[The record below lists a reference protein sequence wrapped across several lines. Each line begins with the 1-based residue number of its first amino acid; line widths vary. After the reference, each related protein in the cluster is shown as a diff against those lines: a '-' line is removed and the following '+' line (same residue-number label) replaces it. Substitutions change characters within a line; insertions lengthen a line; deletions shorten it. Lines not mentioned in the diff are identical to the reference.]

1 VANPGAVGN
10 LYVSVGANVYPAI
23 KAMRRLD
30 KEVRRTK
37 QSIQTMGARSS
48 GTNKLTKDAKKAGD
62 QLNKTS
68 KAGKKAAKGVKQYG
82 DAAKNARSA
91 TGNLVVSTKRL
102 SEAFVNLRYGNPL
115 GVFAGLTQGAGSMGA
130 AFGKAGGAAAALKVG
145 LVALAAAP
153 VAVGAAFAAAGAKI
167 AQFGLQEATNLEM
180 LQLQYE
186 GLLQSAERGAA
197 EVDYILNLGRT
208 SMVPTEGLLE
218 ANRLLLAYGVT
229 ADDTRQSLIQFF
241 SDFGSATGLSAAR
254 LQDMAYAL
262 GQVNTQGKA
271 NAIDLRQ
278 LANAGLNL
286 KDVYAKIAEQQSIS
300 VSEARALTSEGKLTA
315 DILTPAILAL
325 GDSYEETAK
334 KARDTTKGILVNLKD
349 TAKINVGKAFED
361 ALAALKP
368 LLKWVR
374 DFVEAFDFSKI
385 ARAFEN
391 VIEYFREAFHGML
404 GDAKETSTG
413 ISDTIAKSLNIIG
426 YVAANVAAYIRAVL
440 TTVKMFVNAIWAL
453 IQVMVA
459 EVLQHV
465 TGILDVIVTV
475 SDKVRAPW
483 AASMRDMALSSRTMF
498 EEVREGSIIAKDQMI
513 KDGAQAARAWRNV
526 LGGIKYRPIGSGI
539 TTYNPGGGA
548 YDTPVEEDP
557 LPELD
562 TDLGGGGSSTPK
574 EDPLLKKWQ
583 DWLQALKDLI
593 KAIKEAKAEIRGLTE
608 MRFGEASEL
617 QKALDLSRT
626 TRGENGLLAFEKG
639 TGSVSSVISFYDKAA
654 KAVRNYYQVQIDSEV
669 TDKKTKRALR
679 AARARDITDLKSYTQ
694 ELVNLAN
701 KQERLQAEIES
712 KTKKRV
718 EEIQASLESLES
730 TYNSDVA
737 ATEAYYDNLIA
748 GAESALERATE
759 AYEAANEKLQQ
770 MIEARDSFLNS
781 IMESARS
788 FVNGLSLASE
798 TITKITE
805 LDGVGSFAYTEEQ
818 KTQDFKT
825 ALQERLTALREWVA
839 GVKQLRSQGLDRAL
853 LEQLI
858 AAGPSG
864 SADVVQQLAGMG
876 SGGIA
881 EVNAI
886 QGEMSA
892 LVGGLQS
899 ELADAWFNQG
909 ISQQQA
915 YVQQQLA
922 AKQAAEAN
930 LASLR
935 AAREQALADLESE
948 YNRRKELLQ
957 DQLTAVQNYETE
969 WQQQLMGQLT
979 ETAKKAETQAQLIHD
994 KLSALSDPE
1003 QPEKNLQ
1010 TVGVQALRGLLKGL
1024 DKMTPRVLNKA
1035 RAIADAVRMEI
1046 VKALR
1051 IHSPSR
1057 VMMDIG
1063 EHVGDGMAIGM
1074 DSALPK
1080 VEAAALR
1087 MAGASLP
1094 NIDGGGPAAP
1104 EVRVFIG
1111 DQELRDI
1118 VDVQIVDASRMDREF
1133 AVSGRRVN

>member
-37 QSIQTMGARSS
+37 QSIQTMGSRSS
-48 GTNKLTKDAKKAGD
+48 GTNKLAKDAKKTGD

-68 KAGKKAAKGVKQYG
+68 KASKKAAKGVKQYG
-82 DAAKNARSA
+82 DAAKNARSS
-91 TGNLVVSTKRL
+91 TGNLVVATKRL

-130 AFGKAGGAAAALKVG
+130 AFGKAGGSALLLKGG
-145 LVALAAAP
+145 LAALAAAP
-153 VAVGAAFAAAGAKI
+153 VAVGVAFAAAGAKI

-271 NAIDLRQ
+271 NQIDLRQ

-286 KDVYAKIAEQQSIS
+286 KDVYAEIAKQQSIS
-300 VSEARALTSEGKLTA
+300 VAEARALTSEGKLTA

-325 GDSYEETAK
+325 GSTYEDTAK
-334 KARDTTKGILVNLKD
+334 KARDTTRGILVNLKD

-361 ALAALKP
+361 ALDALKP

-391 VIEYFREAFHGML
+391 VIKYFSEAFEGML
-404 GDAKETSTG
+404 GDAKDTSTG
-413 ISDTIAKSLNIIG
+413 ISDTIAKALNVIG
-426 YVAANVAAYIRAVL
+426 YVAANIASYIRLVL
-440 TTVKMFVNAIWAL
+440 TGLKTAVNAVWAA
-453 IQVMVA
+453 IQFMVA
-459 EVLQHV
+459 
-465 TGILDVIVTV
+465 GILRAVFEI
-475 SDKVRAPW
+475 SKVGKEIPGPW
-483 AASMRDMALSSRTMF
+483 QDSMRAMNQSTNIMWKEAM
-498 EEVREGSIIAKDQMI
+498 EGSRIARDQMI
-513 KDGAQAARAWRNV
+513 ADGKQTAAVWKNLFSR
-526 LGGIKYRPIGSGI
+526 IKYRPIGNGI

-548 YDTPVEEDP
+548 YDTPTPEEDP
-557 LPELD
+557 PIID
-562 TDLGGGGSSTPK
+562 PPGSSGGSSTPK

-593 KAIKEAKAEIRGLTE
+593 KAIKEAKKEIRGLTE

-617 QKALDLSRT
+617 QKALDLSRVQ
-626 TRGENGLLAFEKG
+626 RGENGLLAFEKG

-679 AARARDITDLKSYTQ
+679 TARARDITDLKSYTQ

-718 EEIQASLESLES
+718 EEIQASLESLEA

-864 SADVVQQLAGMG
+864 SADVVQQLVGMG

-909 ISQQQA
+909 INQQQQ

-930 LASLR
+930 LAALR

-948 YNRRKELLQ
+948 YDRRKELLQ

-1010 TVGVQALRGLLKGL
+1010 TVGVQALKGLLKGL
-1024 DKMTPRVLNKA
+1024 DKMTPRVLSKA

-1046 VKALR
+1046 TKALR

-1063 EHVGDGMAIGM
+1063 ENVGEGLSIGM

-1118 VDVQIVDASRMDREF
+1118 VDVQIVDASRLDREF